1 MKTNQITR
9 GAMVC
14 AIYGVLLFLN
24 QQTGLMIEASASWLF
39 VFPVLIYTAMSGP
52 KSGAIVGVAMAL
64 MTFLLGGFTTWFY
77 SWTSL
82 ITGYVYGLGLFYQWR
97 NMTNFLICLVFSVLS
112 NVCTV
117 VVWSYLFGYDLVSE
131 FESFRAIIPFIDI
144 GVFIILFV
152 AFLSLLQALCI
163 HLVSLMICIRM
174 HLPYRPLHQFP
185 TKKLKSSRNRI
196 TIRSWGIF
204 IFISNVSRMFKRG
217 LGYHYVDMA
226 L

>member
-131 FESFRAIIPFIDI
+131 FESFRAIIPFIDR
-144 GVFIILFV
+144 GVVIILFV
-152 AFLSLLQALCI
+152 TF
-163 HLVSLMICIRM
+163 
-174 HLPYRPLHQFP
+174 
-185 TKKLKSSRNRI
+185 
-196 TIRSWGIF
+196 
-204 IFISNVSRMFKRG
+204 
-217 LGYHYVDMA
+217 
-226 L
+226 